1 MIRLILATALIHGDF
16 LSKDEGEDAISLPL
30 NRINKGKQLL
40 TIQAGPVRKSKLEIA
55 VFVEILVEFNVDV

>member
-1 MIRLILATALIHGDF
+1 MIRLILATALIHDDF

-40 TIQAGPVRKSKLEIA
+40 TIQAGPVGNQS
-55 VFVEILVEFNVDV
+55 